1 VSLFCVLEFP
11 GRFESYWHF
20 YHMGVRFGH
29 WLDCAVIVDGKE
41 TEKQEV
47 TTERSVASSVS
58 ADWNGK
64 WSPRNI
70 FTFIVTL

>member
-47 TTERSVASSVS
+47 TNERPVVSSVS
-58 ADWNGK
+58 GDWHGK
-64 WSPRNI
+64 WSPINI
-70 FTFIVTL
+70 FTLTL

>member
-41 TEKQEV
+41 TETQEV
-47 TTERSVASSVS
+47 TTERPVASSVS
-58 ADWNGK
+58 GNWHGI

-70 FTFIVTL
+70 HTFIVSL

>member
-1 VSLFCVLEFP
+1 MSLFCVLEFP

-41 TEKQEV
+41 TDKQEV
-47 TTERSVASSVS
+47 TSERPVASSVS
-58 ADWNGK
+58 GDWHGK
-64 WSPRNI
+64 WSLINI
-70 FTFIVTL
+70 FTFIVSL

>member
-1 VSLFCVLEFP
+1 VCVLEFP

-29 WLDCAVIVDGKE
+29 WLDCAVIVDAKE

-47 TTERSVASSVS
+47 ANERPLSSNVSV
-58 ADWNGK
+58 DWHGK
-64 WSPRNI
+64 WLPISVFPL
-70 FTFIVTL
+70 IVSL